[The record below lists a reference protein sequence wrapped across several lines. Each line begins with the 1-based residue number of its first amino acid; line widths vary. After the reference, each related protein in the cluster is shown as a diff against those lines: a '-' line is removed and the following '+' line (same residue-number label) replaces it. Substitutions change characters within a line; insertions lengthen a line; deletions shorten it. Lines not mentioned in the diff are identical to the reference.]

1 MYAVVMYVC
10 MYSRQMAYVAHIHT
24 YMRHAVED
32 ATSIHPYTHNTH
44 TRLGPADVC
53 VRVNVFGKPIAGP
66 KGRGGQRESEG

>member
-1 MYAVVMYVC
+1 
-10 MYSRQMAYVAHIHT
+10 MAYVAHIYT

-32 ATSIHPYTHNTH
+32 ATSID